1 MSDEEAR
8 LRRLAAGVA
17 EQMGVQQ
24 YTLMIPSEPGESS
37 APGAASADPTDKTIR
52 MTLEAASPLTD
63 DELAGALAHEFG
75 HLVVPEPL
83 AGKLFRCRPIW
94 GIQLSRVL
102 AGALGASAAVVLA
115 MTGDATT
122 PTYVAIVAA
131 ACGAL
136 LGAAAER
143 IITAWRLRRYELRC
157 DIAAA
162 HAIGTSGLSLFA
174 HDPARRLPRG
184 EYWLIDHPSTE
195 HRVREISWHAHRVRC
210 NCLPVASMR
219 SGSSK

>member
-115 MTGDATT
+115 TQ
-122 PTYVAIVAA
+122 
-131 ACGAL
+131 
-136 LGAAAER
+136 
-143 IITAWRLRRYELRC
+143 
-157 DIAAA
+157 
-162 HAIGTSGLSLFA
+162 
-174 HDPARRLPRG
+174 RLPRT
-184 EYWLIDHPSTE
+184 WRS
-195 HRVREISWHAHRVRC
+195 
-210 NCLPVASMR
+210 LPQPVGLSSALLPN
-219 SGSSK
+219 GSSRRGGCVGTSFVAISLPPTRSAPPGSHCSPTTPHAGCLEASTG